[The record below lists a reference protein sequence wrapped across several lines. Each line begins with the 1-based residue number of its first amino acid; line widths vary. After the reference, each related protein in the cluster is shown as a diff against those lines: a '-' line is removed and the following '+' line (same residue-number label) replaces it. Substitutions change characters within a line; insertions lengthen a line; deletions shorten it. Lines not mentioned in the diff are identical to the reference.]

1 MYLKVDSPN
10 KASNLS
16 HLMKNGNWIVL
27 YYANWC
33 GHCNT
38 MKPEWQEV
46 ISRMKSHNNANHSNA
61 INIADIESSHIDQL
75 TDKPD
80 IAGFPT
86 IKMYNSG
93 NEIANFEDER
103 VADKIHHFAILNSKK
118 SNINNTTINNTSI
131 NNKNNKIHNH
141 KRTHHSKK
149 TRKSKSTRSH
159 KSHKSHKS
167 RRTHKSHKSQKS
179 QKSQKSHKNKIY
191 SSIHRIPPKMID
203 LNMKNDLRMPTN
215 ISKIIG
221 LD

>member
-1 MYLKVDSPN
+1 MYLKVDSPS

-16 HLMKNGNWIVL
+16 HLMKDGNWIVL

-46 ISRMKSHNNANHSNA
+46 INRMKTHNNTNDST
-61 INIADIESSHIDQL
+61 INIADIESTHIDHL
-75 TDKPD
+75 TDKPE

-103 VADKIHHFAILNSKK
+103 SADKIHQFAILNSKNT
-118 SNINNTTINNTSI
+118 NINNNNTNM
-131 NNKNNKIHNH
+131 NNMSNKSTKH
-141 KRTHHSKK
+141 KMLHKSKK
-149 TRKSKSTRSH
+149 TRKVK
-159 KSHKSHKS
+159 KSHKAKKLHKTQK
-167 RRTHKSHKSQKS
+167 THKSK
-179 QKSQKSHKNKIY
+179 KSHKTRAKKIY
-191 SSIHRIPPKMID
+191 SSIQRIPPKMID
-203 LNMKNDLRMPTN
+203 LNMKNNLRMPQN

-221 LD
+221 LN

>member
-61 INIADIESSHIDQL
+61 INIADIESSHVDQL
-75 TDKPD
+75 IDKPD

-93 NEIANFEDER
+93 SEIANFEDER
-103 VADKIHHFAILNSKK
+103 VADKIHQFAIINSKK
-118 SNINNTTINNTSI
+118 TTKP
-131 NNKNNKIHNH
+131 NKA
-141 KRTHHSKK
+141 
-149 TRKSKSTRSH
+149 
-159 KSHKSHKS
+159 HKSHKS
-167 RRTHKSHKSQKS
+167 RRTHKSHKLH
-179 QKSQKSHKNKIY
+179 KSHKSKKTHKKHKTYGAN
-191 SSIHRIPPKMID
+191 HRLPPKMID

-221 LD
+221 LN